1 MDELLQGAIV
11 IYIGLELTLLV
22 LAAIGSVY
30 TTSIFMASSVL
41 KLVAALLMTT
51 VSVIDHS
58 RSPRPSILLNC
69 YLFLTLLLDIAQT
82 RTLLLLSGSHP
93 ERTYSIIFTASMAL
107 KAVILLLEA
116 NPKSRWITWNE
127 KEHSP
132 EETSSIFSL
141 GVLFWMNE
149 MFLRGYRKTLT
160 MDDLYP
166 LDISLNTKLLHEK
179 FSQNIDY
186 SKLKGDKYGLL
197 KALLKTLKF
206 YLLIPIL
213 PRLAQLAFTFSQP
226 FFIEKLLE
234 YLNQP
239 QVPANVGYGF
249 IGASILIYSGIAI
262 STALCMYSI
271 PQI

>member
-1 MDELLQGAIV
+1 MIYVGLQ
-11 IYIGLELTLLV
+11 LTLLV
-22 LAAIGSVY
+22 LTAIGSFY
-30 TTSIFMASSVL
+30 TTPIFLASSVL
-41 KLVAALLMTT
+41 KLVAGLLMITI
-51 VSVIDHS
+51 SVVDHN

-69 YLFLTLLLDIAQT
+69 YIFLTLLLDIAQT
-82 RTLLLLSGSHP
+82 RTLLLLSDNYP
-93 ERTYSIIFTASMAL
+93 EYAYSMIFATSMAV
-107 KAVILLLEA
+107 KALILLLEA
-116 NPKSRWITWNE
+116 SPKSRWITWDK

-141 GVLFWMNE
+141 GVLYWMNE
-149 MFLRGYRKTLT
+149 MFLRGFRKTLT
-160 MDDLYP
+160 LDDLYP

-186 SKLKGDKYGLL
+186 SKLKGNKYGLL
-197 KALLKTLKF
+197 KALLKTLKV
-206 YLLIPIL
+206 YLILPIL
-213 PRLAQLAFTFSQP
+213 PRLLQLAFTFSQP

-262 STALCMYSI
+262 STALCMYSG
-271 PQI
+271 PQRQHMAVFLS